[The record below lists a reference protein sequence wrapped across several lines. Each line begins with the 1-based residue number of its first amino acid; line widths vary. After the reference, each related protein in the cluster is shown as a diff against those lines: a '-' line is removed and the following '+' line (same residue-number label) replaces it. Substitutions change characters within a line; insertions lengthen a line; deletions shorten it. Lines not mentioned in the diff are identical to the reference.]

1 MIPDFTDAGE
11 LGVTLAG
18 ESFGHRLYHF
28 VLAHSQWEYARVVEE
43 LLGSCRGT
51 SKRAVADW
59 GLPREHRTDS
69 LSAAFK
75 NLSEQEDFTRSCALT
90 TA

>member
-18 ESFGHRLYHF
+18 ESFSA
-28 VLAHSQWEYARVVEE
+28 LAE
-43 LLGSCRGT
+43 
-51 SKRAVADW
+51 
-59 GLPREHRTDS
+59 GLQNALWLIGGVPREHRTDS